1 MDIFMNRGDTW
12 SAARTDEDRDLPK
25 PTKAYGFRAVST
37 FEPYDWE
44 NSRASSSRNKKAS
57 LRGYDFSAMVR
68 YMTPSDIR

>member
-1 MDIFMNRGDTW
+1 MDISGIEATPGVQLG
-12 SAARTDEDRDLPK
+12 RTSDRDLPK

-44 NSRASSSRNKKAS
+44 NSRASSSRNKKAN